1 MIKVSQSV
9 EHRLKKP
16 PVVSLDGMGALDRN
30 SDVPLYFQLAAA
42 LKVMLE
48 VEPRPAG
55 TRFASERELE
65 EKFNVSRAVIRPA
78 LDLLVGDGAIVRA
91 KGSGAFVAPPRQDVK
106 VAGLVR
112 LSIEHHPDPAI
123 TVLSAR
129 ERHPDHTVSHFLELG
144 EKDRQAPLAHI
155 VAVVDLAQPAVDL
168 AQPAVVLVD
177 SFSNLAEV
185 PWLLPAALAL
195 KAGAKP
201 PEPGALDLTRAT
213 VSIEHTF
220 FGEWGSSQV
229 GATAGD
235 PALMGRFVQFGR
247 ATRSKREQPLEFAR
261 LIYRADSTQLAFEL
275 S

>member
-1 MIKVSQSV
+1 MIKVSQSI
-9 EHRLKKP
+9 RGRAKQSSG
-16 PVVSLDGMGALDRN
+16 VSLEGMSKLDRS

-48 VEPRPAG
+48 ADPQKAG

-78 LDLLVGDGAIVRA
+78 LELLVGDGAIVRA
-91 KGSGAFVAPPRQDVK
+91 KGSGAFVAPPRREVRACGLIELLLAHRDDV
-106 VAGLVR
+106 
-112 LSIEHHPDPAI
+112 SI
-123 TVLSAR
+123 TVLGAR
-129 ERHPDHTVSHFLELG
+129 ERPPDPTVSHFLEIDEG
-144 EKDRQAPLAHI
+144 DRGTPLAHVI
-155 VAVVDLAQPAVDL
+155 GVVDLSQPPLDRSRPTVA
-168 AQPAVVLVD
+168 LVD
-177 SFSNLAEV
+177 SFSTVAAV
-185 PWLLPAALAL
+185 PWLLPAADAL
-195 KAGAKP
+195 KMGAKP
-201 PEPGALDLTRAT
+201 PAPGTLELTRAT

-247 ATRSKREQPLEFAR
+247 VNRSERERPLEFAR